1 MTLIELPQV
10 EREIVNKRRRKK
22 DGTELPKYASGLAD
36 TNLNSSG
43 SALLKPTP
51 ILTPKVVKSNDS
63 SRKPSNDSCT
73 AEELTYDVI
82 SGNDGYRTQENS
94 NSTVTQL
101 SETSKQKQTLD
112 GLLDFDSLNNE
123 MTQVRN
129 SDIRYVFFEWY
140 LANAVISIR
149 KIEIVCYFLF

>member
-10 EREIVNKRRRKK
+10 EREIVNKRRRRK

-51 ILTPKVVKSNDS
+51 ILTPKVIKSNDS

-73 AEELTYDVI
+73 AEEQPYEVI
-82 SGNDGYRTQENS
+82 CGNDGNQTLENI

-101 SETSKQKQTLD
+101 SETSKPKQTLD

-123 MTQVRN
+123 ITQVRN
-129 SDIRYVFFEWY
+129 SEIRYVFFD
-140 LANAVISIR
+140 NT
-149 KIEIVCYFLF
+149 

>member
-10 EREIVNKRRRKK
+10 EREIVNKRRRRK

-51 ILTPKVVKSNDS
+51 ILTPKVIKSNDS

-73 AEELTYDVI
+73 AEELTYEVMVDNY
-82 SGNDGYRTQENS
+82 SYRTQENS

-101 SETSKQKQTLD
+101 RETSKPKQTLD

-123 MTQVRN
+123 ITQVRN
-129 SDIRYVFFEWY
+129 SEIRYVFFD
-140 LANAVISIR
+140 NT
-149 KIEIVCYFLF
+149 

>member
-10 EREIVNKRRRKK
+10 EREIVNKRRRRK

-51 ILTPKVVKSNDS
+51 ILTPKVIKSNDS

-73 AEELTYDVI
+73 AEELTYEVMVDNY
-82 SGNDGYRTQENS
+82 SYRTQENS

-101 SETSKQKQTLD
+101 SETSKPKQTLD

-123 MTQVRN
+123 ITQVRN
-129 SDIRYVFFEWY
+129 SEIRYVFFD
-140 LANAVISIR
+140 NT
-149 KIEIVCYFLF
+149 

>member
-10 EREIVNKRRRKK
+10 EREIVNKRRRRK

-51 ILTPKVVKSNDS
+51 ILTPKVIKSNDS

-73 AEELTYDVI
+73 AEELTYEVMVD
-82 SGNDGYRTQENS
+82 NYNYRTQENS

-101 SETSKQKQTLD
+101 SETSKPKQTLD
-112 GLLDFDSLNNE
+112 GLLDFDSLNTE
-123 MTQVRN
+123 ITQVRN
-129 SDIRYVFFEWY
+129 SDIRYVFFY
-140 LANAVISIR
+140 NI
-149 KIEIVCYFLF
+149 

>member
-10 EREIVNKRRRKK
+10 EREIVNKRRRRK

-36 TNLNSSG
+36 TNPNASG

-51 ILTPKVVKSNDS
+51 ILTPKVIKSNDS

-73 AEELTYDVI
+73 AEELTYEVMVD
-82 SGNDGYRTQENS
+82 NYNHRTQENS

-101 SETSKQKQTLD
+101 SETSKPKQTLD
-112 GLLDFDSLNNE
+112 GLLDFHSLNNE
-123 MTQVRN
+123 ITQVRN
-129 SDIRYVFFEWY
+129 SDIRYVFFD
-140 LANAVISIR
+140 NT
-149 KIEIVCYFLF
+149 

>member
-1 MTLIELPQV
+1 MTLIEFPQV
-10 EREIVNKRRRKK
+10 ERETVNKRRRRK

-51 ILTPKVVKSNDS
+51 ILTPKVIKSNDS

-73 AEELTYDVI
+73 AEELTYEVMVDNY
-82 SGNDGYRTQENS
+82 SYRTQENS

-101 SETSKQKQTLD
+101 SETSKPKQTLD

-123 MTQVRN
+123 ITQVRN
-129 SDIRYVFFEWY
+129 SEIRYVFFD
-140 LANAVISIR
+140 NT
-149 KIEIVCYFLF
+149 

>member
-10 EREIVNKRRRKK
+10 EREIVNKRRRRK

-51 ILTPKVVKSNDS
+51 ILTPKVIESNDS

-73 AEELTYDVI
+73 AEELTYEVMVD
-82 SGNDGYRTQENS
+82 NRTQENS

-101 SETSKQKQTLD
+101 RETSKPKQTLD

-123 MTQVRN
+123 ITQVRN
-129 SDIRYVFFEWY
+129 SEIRYVFFD
-140 LANAVISIR
+140 NT
-149 KIEIVCYFLF
+149 